1 MITNYLTIAFSP
13 DSQTQLLQSVNLAEF
28 PTPVTARSLIQK
40 LDWDKQ
46 FPQIF
51 ECEIGIFSQKIDWDS
66 ELKAGDRL
74 EIYRPLTV
82 TPMRKRQL
90 IMAQRQKMLN
100 KQRAK
105 NNIAKKLID
114 KKAYYNALRAEQEN
128 KT

>member
-1 MITNYLTIAFSP
+1 MSYITIAFSP
-13 DSQTQLLQSVNLAEF
+13 DSQTQLLERVNLADY
-28 PTPVTARSLIQK
+28 PTPVTAKMLIEK
-40 LDWDKQ
+40 LDWATMY
-46 FPQIF
+46 P
-51 ECEIGIFSQKIDWDS
+51 EILSYDIGVFSQKIAWDDL
-66 ELKAGDRL
+66 LKPGDRL

-114 KKAYYNALRAEQEN
+114 KKAYYNALRAEQGE
-128 KT
+128 

>member
-1 MITNYLTIAFSP
+1 MESKITVAFSP
-13 DSQTQLLQSVNLAEF
+13 DSQTQLLQSLDLAEF
-28 PTPVTARSLIQK
+28 ATPITARSLIQK
-40 LDWDKQ
+40 LDWDTQ
-46 FPQIF
+46 YPQIF
-51 ECEIGIFSQKIDWDS
+51 DYEIGIFSQKIDWDS
-66 ELKAGDRL
+66 ALKVGDRV

-128 KT
+128 KG